1 MQGGD
6 YPMQGQYLGDEIEI
20 AIDASS
26 KAGASATDGDVF
38 FLAVKKAAIGKT
50 VGDGTVE
57 AVSLIDYRGAEP
69 VEHECVATNLPTAVE
84 PGITAFYVKLSD
96 NSKSRYIVSAS
107 PYKYEE
113 NGTASS
119 RTFVV
124 RTANGKAMKMGF
136 GNMTADGQQVDIRI
150 GD

>member
-1 MQGGD
+1 
-6 YPMQGQYLGDEIEI
+6 MQGQYLGDEIEI

-26 KAGASATDGDVF
+26 KAGASATDGDVS

-69 VEHECVATNLPTAVE
+69 IEHACVATSLPTAVK

-96 NSKSRYIVSAS
+96 NGKNRYIVSAS

-113 NGTASS
+113 NGTASA

>member
-1 MQGGD
+1 M
-6 YPMQGQYLGDEIEI
+6 
-20 AIDASS
+20 
-26 KAGASATDGDVF
+26 F

-69 VEHECVATNLPTAVE
+69 IEHACVATSLPTAVK

-96 NSKSRYIVSAS
+96 NGKNRYIVSAS

-113 NGTASS
+113 NGTASA